1 MINLARA
8 LCISA
13 AVVACTVPAIAAAQT
28 AEFNVPREPVSR
40 AIRKIGQQSGVQIIV
55 SGDAARGKTG
65 NAISGTMGVEQA
77 LARLLAGTGLEARKT
92 GDRTF
97 VLVPVAVGAENA
109 KTPEV
114 GEIIVTA
121 EKREQKIEDVPIAVS
136 VISGSEAA
144 DRGVASFSDLVNEI
158 PGLSINYA
166 FGGVNYPLLTIRGIG
181 GADDYKP
188 NGNPSVALHV
198 DGVYQTSNLY
208 LSTPLFDLERVEV
221 LKGPQGTLYGRNT
234 TAGVI
239 NAITRTAGDTFEG
252 EVQVEG
258 GRFDF
263 WSVRAAAG
271 GPLTDRIGLRVA
283 VLAQGGGGFMEGQ
296 GAGLLSG
303 FQLAVGGVPQLQVPR
318 ITDPG
323 RRSGWGDTDIF
334 AGRVT
339 LDAQVTDSTLL
350 TLRLFGSRN
359 RGETQPYDR
368 IERARDNTVFNAG
381 EDSDPLAF
389 FTNRYVRHAIDI
401 YGASGTLEQSIGD
414 NVLLTVLANTQR
426 AEQQSGGNGDGTPF
440 PQFQFDFDEQ
450 LRQSSV
456 EARLSNRSGG
466 PIDWVVGAFH
476 VDDTIDFDSLWTSFS
491 VRSVYTSPYRQ
502 TRQSSAAFGQI
513 DADVTDWL
521 RVGGGLRYTRDR
533 ASFEGANI
541 DLNPWGISTFNRT
554 FATTSPFRWS
564 ERFADDDLSGRGT
577 IQLRPTDT
585 IRVFASAGNGY
596 RGGGFD
602 GTSIFTPEETLP
614 FRSERVRA
622 FEAGARYTIDRLR
635 LSFDAF
641 DYRFRDLQATTRLS
655 NDTNG
660 RTNVG
665 RALVRGL
672 EGSIAATLFRSET
685 QTLDLNVGV
694 TYLDTQILSFIS
706 NRVADVTST
715 VGDPLPGAP
724 EWTLNA
730 ALEAAND
737 WGNGWRSRARFNIAY
752 RDEES
757 NRLNAQP
764 NNISPAFTLIN
775 LRVDLTTPAGFDV
788 FAYGRNLTDAV
799 YFPELNGASRL
810 VGAPLTW
817 GVGATVR
824 F

>member
-1 MINLARA
+1 MNSLARA
-8 LCISA
+8 LSA
-13 AVVACTVPAIAAAQT
+13 SVAVVSCATPAIAAAQT

-40 AIRKIGQQSGVQIIV
+40 AIRTLGQQAGVQIIV
-55 SGDAARGKTG
+55 SGDLARGKTS
-65 NAISGTMGVEQA
+65 NAIVGTMGVEQA
-77 LARLLAGTGLEARKT
+77 LTRLLAGTGLQARKT

-97 VLVPVAVGAENA
+97 VLVKAEASPVSANIA
-109 KTPEV
+109 EV

-121 EKREQKIEDVPIAVS
+121 EKREQRIEDVPLAVS
-136 VISGSEAA
+136 VLDGREAA
-144 DRGVASFSDLVNEI
+144 DRGVANFSDLVNEI

-166 FGGVNYPLLTIRGIG
+166 FGGVNYGLLTIRGIG

-252 EVQVEG
+252 EVQAEG

-271 GPLTDRIGLRVA
+271 GPVTDRIGLRVA

-303 FQLAVGGVPQLQVPR
+303 FQLGVGGVPQLQVPR

-339 LDAQVTDSTLL
+339 LDAQITDSTLV

-368 IERARDNTVFNAG
+368 IERTSDATIFNAG
-381 EDSDPLAF
+381 ENGDPFAF

-401 YGASGTLEQSIGD
+401 YGASGTVEQTIGN
-414 NVLLTVLANTQR
+414 NVLLTVLANIQR

-440 PQFQFDFDEQ
+440 PQFQFDFDER
-450 LRQSSV
+450 LRQSSI
-456 EARLSNRSGG
+456 EARLSNRGRG
-466 PIDWVVGAFH
+466 PIDWVAGVFH
-476 VDDTIDFDSLWTSFS
+476 VDDSIDFDSLWTSFS
-491 VRSVYTSPYRQ
+491 VRSIYTSPYRQ
-502 TRQSSAAFGQI
+502 TRQSSAVFGQI
-513 DADVTDWL
+513 DADITDWL
-521 RVGGGLRYTRDR
+521 GVGGGLRYTRDR
-533 ASFEGANI
+533 ATFDGANI
-541 DLNPWGISTFNRT
+541 DLNPWRISTFNTT

-585 IRVFASAGNGY
+585 IRLFASAGNGY

-602 GTSIFTPEETLP
+602 GTSIFTREETLP

-672 EGSIAATLFRSET
+672 EGSIAASLFRSST
-685 QTLDLNVGV
+685 QSLDLNVGV

-730 ALEAAND
+730 GVEAMNEF
-737 WGNGWRSRARFNIAY
+737 GNGWRSRARLTITY

-764 NNISPAFTLIN
+764 NNISPAYTLIN
-775 LRVDLTTPAGFDV
+775 LRVDLTTPAGFDIY
-788 FAYGRNLTDAV
+788 AYGRNLTNAV
-799 YFPELNGASRL
+799 YFPELNGAARL

-817 GVGATVR
+817 GVGTTVR